1 MQSISIAESSLYPSV
16 FLLISITLIRIY
28 FYQFH
33 APSFFSYICYVYKL
47 KYNRN
52 KYVHSHLSSVIEIYV
67 SDGTELTA
75 TDSIGTAETDA
86 PSAIFFREKQIL
98 MLR

>member
-1 MQSISIAESSLYPSV
+1 MQGISIAESSLYPSV
-16 FLLISITLIRIY
+16 FLFISITLIRIY

-33 APSFFSYICYVYKL
+33 APSFFSYIYMYVYKL

-52 KYVHSHLSSVIEIYV
+52 KYVNSQLSVIEIYV

>member
-1 MQSISIAESSLYPSV
+1 MYM
-16 FLLISITLIRIY
+16 
-28 FYQFH
+28 
-33 APSFFSYICYVYKL
+33 YKL